1 MGLTET
7 ESLLLDIVT
16 KATVVGDAQG
26 YKPEYTKDKTEWK
39 MLMRLKNAGL
49 VEERRAG
56 PRGGKR
62 FFAISC
68 RPTPPTLEDDEEGFD
83 QGLECKLNG
92 HRDTGRGVCANCGKF
107 LEPDKPEAEAEPK
120 AKAKATP
127 MPGLSLTLTAD
138 GGVKLS

>member
-1 MGLTET
+1 MELTET

-16 KATVVGDAQG
+16 KATVVEGAQG

-39 MLMRLKNAGL
+39 MLMRLKDAGL

-62 FFAISC
+62 FFSTD
-68 RPTPPTLEDDEEGFD
+68 PGGWLSDVTPST
-83 QGLECKLNG
+83 
-92 HRDTGRGVCANCGKF
+92 V
-107 LEPDKPEAEAEPK
+107 EPDKPEGNSFGSTTSP
-120 AKAKATP
+120 KATP
-127 MPGLSLTLTAD
+127 IAGLSLTLTAD